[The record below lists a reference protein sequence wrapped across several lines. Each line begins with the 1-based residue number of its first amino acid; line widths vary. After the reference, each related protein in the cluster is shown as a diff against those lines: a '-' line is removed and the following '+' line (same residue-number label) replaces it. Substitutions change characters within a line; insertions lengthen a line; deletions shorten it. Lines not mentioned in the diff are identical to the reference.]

1 MHSFILPLSAV
12 ETNIQSILEELQRDP
27 KPVKNDRRPLR
38 STGAAISIAVS
49 LMEVSSI
56 IIIIEDPRGSYLHV
70 LFRLPSL
77 TVVVVLWYSLEAH
90 QLKVLVL

>member
-56 IIIIEDPRGSYLHV
+56 IIIIEDPRGSCLHV
-70 LFRLPSL
+70 
-77 TVVVVLWYSLEAH
+77 
-90 QLKVLVL
+90 